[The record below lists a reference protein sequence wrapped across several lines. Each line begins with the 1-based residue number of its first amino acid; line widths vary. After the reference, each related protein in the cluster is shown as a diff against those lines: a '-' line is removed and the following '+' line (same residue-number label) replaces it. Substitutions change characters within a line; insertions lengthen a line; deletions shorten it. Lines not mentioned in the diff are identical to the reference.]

1 MNIGEQIIS
10 VLDNLCQRFGMVIDW
25 GSANVVPYLEE
36 LAGRFIQWEISTSW
50 MWIIISGMFLLLGIF
65 FMIYEV
71 KNVYPSDG
79 WMFILGMAFTII
91 GIIIIGAQVYDIIT
105 AIHFPE
111 KTIYEY
117 ITYQID
123 LHK

>member
-1 MNIGEQIIS
+1 MNISEQIIS

-25 GSANVVPYLEE
+25 GSANVIPYLEE
-36 LAGRFIQWEISTSW
+36 LAGRFIQWEISTFW
-50 MWIIISGMFLLLGIF
+50 MWIVMGGILLLLGIF
-65 FMIYEV
+65 FLIYEV
-71 KNVYPSDG
+71 CNQWPTDG
-79 WMFILGMAFTII
+79 ILCVLGVAFTVVGATVI
-91 GIIIIGAQVYDIIT
+91 GIHVYEIIT

-123 LHK
+123 LHR